1 MIPAMK
7 TESTLKKQ
15 LRMAIEIVAPYGRRY
30 AGRIVA
36 GCAALIVVDFIQLY
50 IPRVIKRAVDD
61 LQAGTATSA
70 GLLRY
75 AAVILVLALAV
86 ALLRYFWRYF
96 LFGSHAFLRCTCAAR
111 CLPMP

>member
-1 MIPAMK
+1 MILAMK

-15 LRMAIEIVAPYGRRY
+15 LRMALEIVAPYGRRY

-61 LQAGTATSA
+61 LQGGVATSA

-75 AAVILVLALAV
+75 AAVIVLLALVIAG
-86 ALLRYFWRYF
+86 LRYLWRYF
-96 LFGSHAFLRCTCAAR
+96 LFGFAR
-111 CLPMP
+111 LL